1 VPNLD
6 EALIFAFLAA
16 SAWAWYGVARRLE
29 HGQPA
34 LRSEPRAAV
43 PWGLADLMAALFL
56 LSLGVAI
63 ATQWVQAHLRL
74 PQDVPFEKWPL
85 SARGTMLLATSV
97 ASIAG
102 LLAAFAWLVLRYR
115 IRPAELGLQRGR
127 LARDVAIGTT
137 TFLLISPLVFGLQT
151 VLTEFFE
158 SRHPLLELAKQGAD
172 FRFFAISILS
182 AVVIAPI
189 VEEYMFRVLLQSWL
203 ERITRDAD
211 FASLIF
217 GGRDSYEKVRSP
229 ESGGEEAT
237 DVHGQDT
244 ENLIPRSTSSALPC
258 SRRSS
263 LAILVSALIF
273 ALMHRS
279 HGPDPVPLFLL
290 AVALGYV
297 FSRTGRVLPC
307 IVAHALLN
315 ATTIVTLAI
324 SIFYESK

>member
-1 VPNLD
+1 MPNLS

-16 SAWAWYGVARRLE
+16 SAWAWYGVAGRLE
-29 HGQPA
+29 KGQPT

-43 PWGLADLMAALFL
+43 PWGLADLMASLFL
-56 LSLGVAI
+56 LSLGAAI
-63 ATQWVQAHLRL
+63 ATHWVQVHLRL
-74 PQDVPFEKWPL
+74 PPNVPFEKWPL
-85 SARGTMLLATSV
+85 SARATMLLATSV

-102 LLAAFAWLVLRYR
+102 LLAALAWLVLRYR

-127 LARDVAIGTT
+127 LARDVAMGAI

-151 VLTEFFE
+151 VLTAFFE

-172 FRFFAISILS
+172 FRFFAIIILS

-211 FASLIF
+211 FAALIF
-217 GGRDSYEKVRSP
+217 GGRDPVLSV
-229 ESGGEEAT
+229 EE
-237 DVHGQDT
+237 
-244 ENLIPRSTSSALPC
+244 PRDQPTGAADSLQQPVAKGLPC
-258 SRRSS
+258 PRRSS
-263 LAILVSALIF
+263 LAILVSALVF

-279 HGPDPVPLFLL
+279 HGPDPIPLFLL

-315 ATTIVTLAI
+315 ATTIATLAI
-324 SIFYESK
+324 SIFYGLK